1 MTVDSNKIHIVCTS
15 QAHTC
20 AKYSEKQIQSVSNAL
35 SASANY
41 LRKLVE
47 GNKEPSNQNGDK
59 KDSKESHEIST
70 VSVHADSSY
79 KDALIGFTEYDS
91 REVDSDA
98 YSVKRQKY
106 DKVRQKYP
114 NVDILTRDVKV
125 QALKELDA
133 VGFRYYSITVTAFVM
148 KDGLTRTVRS
158 KSHHRLER
166 PSRDYL
172 QDILRDTFKGTIRT
186 EEKENA
192 SGSKEIDAAGD
203 GSPDDQKGTS
213 YDENHSE
220 AEM

>member
-1 MTVDSNKIHIVCTS
+1 MSVDSNKIHIVCTS
-15 QAHTC
+15 QAHSC
-20 AKYSEKQIQSVSNAL
+20 SKFSEKQIESVSKAL

-47 GNKEPSNQNGDK
+47 GKREPSNRNGNK
-59 KDSKESHEIST
+59 KDSNESHEIST
-70 VSVHADSSY
+70 ISVHADSSY

-91 REVDSDA
+91 RELDSDA

-114 NVDILTRDVKV
+114 DVDILARDEKV

-166 PSRDYL
+166 PSKEYL
-172 QDILRDTFKGTIRT
+172 QDLLIDTFKGTIRI
-186 EEKENA
+186 EEKKNA
-192 SGSKEIDAAGD
+192 SGSKDHDAAGD
-203 GSPDDQKGTS
+203 GPPDDQKGTS
-213 YDENHSE
+213 HDKNHVGADE
-220 AEM
+220 